1 MADNPIRGVS
11 GPGKFSVRTD
21 LPASQNYGDRKA
33 MQEQIAGAPTARTPD
48 VRGIPAGQVQAAAQ
62 KGVAQEEVVGLFEPT
77 KRPEEPITA
86 GIAIGAGPGPEALG
100 LQSQFAQAKLSD
112 TLAKMI
118 PYDTT
123 GEIIILY
130 QNALARGN

>member
-48 VRGIPAGQVQAAAQ
+48 VRGLPTGQVQAAAQ
-62 KGVAQEEVVGLFEPT
+62 AAQPPVTELYAPT
-77 KRPEEPITA
+77 QRPDEPITSGVA
-86 GIAIGAGPGPEALG
+86 VGPGPGPEVMG
-100 LQSQFAQAKLSD
+100 YNGQSEKLSD
-112 TLAKMI
+112 ILSQML
-118 PYDTT
+118 PYDTD
-123 GEIIILY
+123 GEIAILY
-130 QNALARGN
+130 QQAVSRGL

>member
-48 VRGIPAGQVQAAAQ
+48 VRGLPTGQVQAAAQ
-62 KGVAQEEVVGLFEPT
+62 AAQPPITELFAPT
-77 KRPEEPITA
+77 QRPNEPITSGVA
-86 GIAIGAGPGPEALG
+86 VGPGPGPEVMG
-100 LQSQFAQAKLSD
+100 YNGQSEKLSD
-112 TLAKMI
+112 ILSQML
-118 PYDTT
+118 PYDTD
-123 GEIIILY
+123 GEIAILY
-130 QNALARGN
+130 QQAVSRGL

>member
-11 GPGKFSVRTD
+11 GPGKFSVRED
-21 LPASQNYGDRKA
+21 LPPSQNYGDRKA
-33 MQEQIAGAPTARTPD
+33 MQEVIAGAPTARTPD
-48 VRGIPAGQVQAAAQ
+48 VRGLPTGEVRAAAMS
-62 KGVAQEEVVGLFEPT
+62 APQESVTPLFAPSQ
-77 KRPEEPITA
+77 RPGEPITT
-86 GIAIGAGPGPEALG
+86 GIPMGAGAGPEVLG
-100 LQSQFAQAKLSD
+100 MQSQFAQAKLSD

-130 QNALARGN
+130 QDALAKGN

>member
-48 VRGIPAGQVQAAAQ
+48 VRGLPTGEVRAAAMS
-62 KGVAQEEVVGLFEPT
+62 APQESVTPLFAPSQ
-77 KRPEEPITA
+77 RPGEPITT
-86 GIAIGAGPGPEALG
+86 GIPMGAGAGPEVLG
-100 LQSQFAQAKLSD
+100 MQSQFAQAKLSD

-130 QNALARGN
+130 QDALAKGN

>member
-33 MQEQIAGAPTARTPD
+33 MQEQIAGAPTARAQD
-48 VRGIPAGQVQAAAQ
+48 VRGLPAGQVQAAAQ
-62 KGVAQEEVVGLFEPT
+62 KAPAREDVVGLFEPT
-77 KRPEEPITA
+77 RRPEEPITA
-86 GIAIGAGPGPEALG
+86 GIAMGAGPGPEALG

>member
-48 VRGIPAGQVQAAAQ
+48 VRGLPTGQVQAAAQ
-62 KGVAQEEVVGLFEPT
+62 AAPQAPITELYAPT
-77 KRPEEPITA
+77 QRPDEPITS
-86 GIAIGAGPGPEALG
+86 GIALGAGPGPEVMGYAG
-100 LQSQFAQAKLSD
+100 QSEKLSD
-112 TLAKMI
+112 ILSQML
-118 PYDTT
+118 PYDTD
-123 GEIIILY
+123 GEIAILY
-130 QNALARGN
+130 QQAVSRGL